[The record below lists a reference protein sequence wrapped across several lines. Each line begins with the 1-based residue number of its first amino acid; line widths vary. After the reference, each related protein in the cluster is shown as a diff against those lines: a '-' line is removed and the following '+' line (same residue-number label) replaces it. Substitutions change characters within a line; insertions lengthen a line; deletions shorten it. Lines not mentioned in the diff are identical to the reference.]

1 MKWHLDNIYKIPTN
15 FNSPK
20 IPYRE
25 TITKAAQADYRHKK
39 QSGGA
44 GQFGEVHLIIEPY
57 TEGSTEQSMMKFG
70 GKEVKLSNRSKDEI
84 DLDWGGKLIYV
95 NCIVGGSIDA
105 RFMPA
110 ILKGI
115 MEKMEVGPLTGSYAR
130 DIRVYVYDGK
140 MHPVD
145 SNEISFR
152 LAGRN
157 AFSNAFKNAGA
168 KILEPI
174 YDVEIMVPS
183 DRMGDVISDLQGRRG
198 MVLGM
203 ASEKRFEVIK
213 ARVPLAEMNKYSTAL
228 SSITGGRAMYTM
240 KFSEYA
246 PVPGD
251 VQEAV
256 IKAYSEEEEEE

>member
-1 MKWHLDNIYKIPTN
+1 
-15 FNSPK
+15 
-20 IPYRE
+20 
-25 TITKAAQADYRHKK
+25 
-39 QSGGA
+39 
-44 GQFGEVHLIIEPY
+44 
-57 TEGSTEQSMMKFG
+57 MMKIN
-70 GKEVKLSNRSKDEI
+70 GKDLKLSNRDREEI
-84 DLDWGGKLIYV
+84 QLPWGGKLEYI

-110 ILKGI
+110 ILKGL

-145 SNEISFR
+145 SNEISFK

-157 AFSNAFKNAGA
+157 AFSMAFKAA
-168 KILEPI
+168 SPKILEPV
-174 YDVEIMVPS
+174 YDVEIRVPS

-203 ASEKRFEVIK
+203 SSERGFEIVK
-213 ARVPLAEMNKYSTAL
+213 AKVPLAEMNKYSTSL
-228 SSITGGRAMYTM
+228 SSISGGRAMYSM
-240 KFSEYA
+240 KFSDYVQ
-246 PVPGD
+246 VPGD

-256 IKAYSEEEEEE
+256 IKAYQSEEDED

>member
-1 MKWHLDNIYKIPTN
+1 M
-15 FNSPK
+15 
-20 IPYRE
+20 
-25 TITKAAQADYRHKK
+25 
-39 QSGGA
+39 
-44 GQFGEVHLIIEPY
+44 
-57 TEGSTEQSMMKFG
+57 
-70 GKEVKLSNRSKDEI
+70 
-84 DLDWGGKLIYV
+84 

-110 ILKGI
+110 ILKGL

-157 AFSNAFKNAGA
+157 AFSTAFKNAGP
-168 KILEPI
+168 KILEPV
-174 YDVEIMVPS
+174 YDVEIMVPA

-203 ASEKRFEVIK
+203 SNEKGFEVIK
-213 ARVPLAEMNKYSTAL
+213 AKVPLAEMNKYSTAL
-228 SSITGGRAMYTM
+228 SSLTGGRAMYSM
-240 KFSEYA
+240 KFAEYS
-246 PVPGD
+246 PVPGE
-251 VQEAV
+251 VQDAV
-256 IKAYSEEEEEE
+256 IKAYAGEEEEE